1 MKVAL
6 FSIGYD
12 ESKKTD
18 LLRVLN
24 IFRERRAELVVFR
37 PMKKFLSQWEDLSA
51 LSTWSSHEELKQ
63 CQPDYVFSLGGD
75 GTILKLVTYIR
86 DLQVPVVG
94 INMGRLGFLANV
106 EKNAVELYLDK
117 LDSGQYYTEER
128 SLVKLDSRTGL
139 FGSDNIA
146 LNEFAV
152 LKSDSSSMVTIHA
165 FLNGEYLNSY
175 WCDGLIVSTP
185 TGSTAYSL
193 SCGGPIIYPTSA
205 NFVLTPVSPHNLNVR
220 PMVLPDNVLL
230 SFRVEGRGSNFLC
243 TMDSRKEIISDETEL
258 NVSKADYSVKL
269 IRFEKEEF
277 IETIRRKLGWGRDFR
292 NW

>member
-1 MKVAL
+1 MRVAL
-6 FSIGYD
+6 FSIGFD
-12 ESKKTD
+12 DSKKNE

-24 IFRERRAELVVFR
+24 VFR
-37 PMKKFLSQWEDLSA
+37 QRSIEVVIFGPMCEFLSKWEDLAELESW
-51 LSTWSSHEELKQ
+51 STHEELKQ

-75 GTILKLVTYIR
+75 GTILKLVTFTRGLNIP
-86 DLQVPVVG
+86 LVG

-106 EKNAVELYLDK
+106 EKNAIGVYLDK
-117 LDSGQYYTEER
+117 IENGNYYTEER
-128 SLVKLDSRTGL
+128 SLVRLETEEGL
-139 FGSDNIA
+139 FGEENIA

-152 LKSDSSSMVTIHA
+152 LKSDSSSMVNIFA
-165 FLNGEYLNSY
+165 YLNGEYLNSY

-205 NFVLTPVSPHNLNVR
+205 NLVLTPISPHNLNVR
-220 PMVLPDNVLL
+220 PMILPDNVQL
-230 SFRVEGRGSNFLC
+230 SFRIEGRGSNFLC
-243 TMDSRKEIISDETEL
+243 TMDSRKQTISKETEL
-258 NVSKADYSVKL
+258 KVSKEDFCVSLV
-269 IRFEKEEF
+269 RFENEEF

>member
-1 MKVAL
+1 MKIAL
-6 FSIGYD
+6 FSIGFD
-12 ESKKTD
+12 DSKRND
-18 LLRVLN
+18 LLRALS
-24 IFRERRAELVVFR
+24 ILRENGAELVIFK
-37 PMKKFLSQWEDLSA
+37 PMRDFLSQWADLSD
-51 LSTWSSHEELKQ
+51 WSSWTSHEELRH

-86 DLQVPVVG
+86 GLEIPVVG

-106 EKNAVELYLDK
+106 EKQAFKLHLDK
-117 LDSGQYYTEER
+117 IKTGEYYTENR
-128 SLVKLDSRTGL
+128 SLVRLETKKGL
-139 FGSDNIA
+139 FGEDNIA

-165 FLNGEYLNSY
+165 YLNGQYLNSY

-205 NFVLTPVSPHNLNVR
+205 NFVLTPISPHNLNVR
-220 PMVLPDNVLL
+220 PMVLPDNVEL
-230 SFRVEGRGSNFLC
+230 SFRVEGRGSNFLL
-243 TMDSRKEIISDETEL
+243 TMDSRKETISEETEL
-258 NVSKADYSVKL
+258 KVVKENFYVKL
-269 IRFEKEEF
+269 VRFEKEEF

>member
-1 MKVAL
+1 VKIAL
-6 FSIGYD
+6 FSIGFD
-12 ESKKTD
+12 DSKRND
-18 LLRVLN
+18 LLQALSILRENGADLL
-24 IFRERRAELVVFR
+24 IFE
-37 PMKKFLSQWEDLSA
+37 PMRDFLSQWADLSD
-51 LSTWSSHEELKQ
+51 WSSWASHSELKQ
-63 CQPDYVFSLGGD
+63 YQPDYIFSLGGD

-86 DLQVPVVG
+86 GLEIPVVG

-106 EKNAVELYLDK
+106 EKRTVKLHLDK
-117 LDSGQYYTEER
+117 IIAGEYYTEDR
-128 SLVKLDSRTGL
+128 SLVRLETENGL
-139 FGSDNIA
+139 FGDDNIA

-165 FLNGEYLNSY
+165 YLNGQYLNSY

-220 PMVLPDNVLL
+220 PMVLPDNVEL

-243 TMDSRKEIISDETEL
+243 TMDSRKETISEETEL
-258 NVSKADYSVKL
+258 KVVKENFCVKL
-269 IRFEKEEF
+269 VRFEKEEF